1 MDVSWD
7 AETHPHHTVYRLH
20 SSMWYV
26 GGEKGLRW
34 ANIEGM
40 LGGNALRKVG
50 LQNVEELVVE
60 LSARTAVGYVQ
71 QLANSYLSTK
81 TSASTIINS
90 CKVCFL
96 DQ

>member
-1 MDVSWD
+1 MGK
-7 AETHPHHTVYRLH
+7 HR
-20 SSMWYV
+20 
-26 GGEKGLRW
+26 
-34 ANIEGM
+34 
-40 LGGNALRKVG
+40 GNALRKVG

-90 CKVCFL
+90 CNSMFL
-96 DQ
+96 GSMINQQSFSVIFLSSHTVHVVHEQVPVRINTTWKHV